1 MMSGSVERFYCGK
14 ASGEVTIR
22 EGGSTR
28 RLQPRPDASGAAPR
42 PFTWGR
48 DETGA
53 TQLAFALLADAL
65 CDDAEATQLQQN
77 FRHRVITNFPD
88 RWTITRT
95 RIIAHVHMMKY
106 RSGGGQGSIG
116 QIGVRAPTAAPQS
129 APNGRT
135 KLAPKF
141 AG

>member
-1 MMSGSVERFYCGK
+1 MSGSVERFYCGK

-28 RLQPRPDASGAAPR
+28 KLELRRGSSLETAR

-48 DETGA
+48 DESGA

-65 CDDAEATQLQQN
+65 CDDAEARQLHQN
-77 FRHRVITNFPD
+77 FRHRVIANFPD

-95 RIIAHVHMMKY
+95 RILAYVRMMKY
-106 RSGGGQGSIG
+106 RGGQTSIG
-116 QIGVRAPTAAPQS
+116 QIAAAAQTS
-129 APNGRT
+129 A
-135 KLAPKF
+135 
-141 AG
+141 

>member
-1 MMSGSVERFYCGK
+1 MMSGSVERFYSGK

-22 EGGSTR
+22 EGGATR
-28 RLQPRPDASGAAPR
+28 RLQPRPDTSGAEPR

-106 RSGGGQGSIG
+106 RGGGGQTSIG
-116 QIGVRAPTAAPQS
+116 QIATAAPQS
-129 APNGRT
+129 APNRLT
-135 KLAPKF
+135 RLAPKL